1 MENLFAA
8 IVPALSNDA
17 AFCMLLAYAVSS
29 EDIATFNDV
38 LKERLSRASAT
49 PLPLCKDLFS
59 DFVSFC
65 SRDRYQHLIGPLKH
79 ANEERLSRRAQR
91 AKMHKRIVYILGL
104 NWKSTKR
111 AARQA
116 ARFASAAHI
125 YIPRLHDPYP
135 PRGHWVADS
144 QLIRSCWEYEL
155 QCGRLHDKRT
165 GRHPMHIIDYTR
177 LAINVLPGQD
187 VFIYDAAT
195 RALICVVVRN
205 FSCLP
210 DPLAWADYIVQEA
223 VDYRL
228 PTRLDDPGTMVQVG
242 FSAGSRSAPAFDWVR
257 NLPKNADPEVS
268 REINANVSAAF
279 ALFWNLCRF
288 WLPDPVIDDIDN
300 FMETT
305 GIYPM
310 DGNSR
315 TGKLDGKY
323 TIVAGDL
330 EFEFTDARLAPPAGV
345 VSQNYA
351 RAIHHEYQPHKW
363 ALSWTT
369 ARTCDDSYG
378 GAFYLAAY
386 GVRVAN
392 ATNTLIAFM
401 PVDFHGTSLPL
412 CDPSASNPDY
422 IQRGLAIA
430 TPNRL
435 PKTWIDYQAGLISKA
450 EAITT
455 VYNDDDIIY

>member
-155 QCGRLHDKRT
+155 QCVRLHDKRT

-205 FSCLP
+205 FSFLP

-228 PTRLDDPGTMVQVG
+228 PTRVCCSTSTK
-242 FSAGSRSAPAFDWVR
+242 F
-257 NLPKNADPEVS
+257 
-268 REINANVSAAF
+268 
-279 ALFWNLCRF
+279 
-288 WLPDPVIDDIDN
+288 
-300 FMETT
+300 
-305 GIYPM
+305 
-310 DGNSR
+310 
-315 TGKLDGKY
+315 
-323 TIVAGDL
+323 TI
-330 EFEFTDARLAPPAGV
+330 R
-345 VSQNYA
+345 Y
-351 RAIHHEYQPHKW
+351 
-363 ALSWTT
+363 
-369 ARTCDDSYG
+369 
-378 GAFYLAAY
+378 
-386 GVRVAN
+386 
-392 ATNTLIAFM
+392 
-401 PVDFHGTSLPL
+401 
-412 CDPSASNPDY
+412 
-422 IQRGLAIA
+422 
-430 TPNRL
+430 
-435 PKTWIDYQAGLISKA
+435 
-450 EAITT
+450 
-455 VYNDDDIIY
+455 